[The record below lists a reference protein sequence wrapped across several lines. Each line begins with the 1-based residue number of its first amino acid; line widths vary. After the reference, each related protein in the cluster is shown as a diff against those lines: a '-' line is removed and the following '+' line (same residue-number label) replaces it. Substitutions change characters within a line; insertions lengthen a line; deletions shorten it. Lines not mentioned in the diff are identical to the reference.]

1 MRFVVTGGAG
11 FIGSHLAEALVRRGH
26 EVVVLDN
33 LTLGKIENVPRG
45 VKAIVARTSMIKTW
59 NLKCDCVF
67 HLGMPSSSPMYKN
80 NPKLVGETINDAIAL
95 FDYASK
101 KKVKVVVASTSSI
114 YNGNPLPWRED
125 MPIHVTDF
133 YTECRYAIERLA
145 RLYHDLYGLKVIILR
160 LFSVY
165 GPREEHK
172 GEYANVISQMIW
184 SVMRREPFI
193 VYGDGNQS
201 RDFIYVGDVVEA
213 FIKAMESDIDYDI
226 FNVGFGKNYSF
237 NEVAKMISDALGR
250 EVRLVHKPNPIK
262 NYVYHTLAD
271 TTKAEKV
278 LGFKAKTP
286 LREGIENTIRV
297 YNVLRY

>member
-1 MRFVVTGGAG
+1 MRFVVTGGCG
-11 FIGSHLAEALVRRGH
+11 FIGSHLVEALVKRGH
-26 EVVVLDN
+26 KVVVVDDLR
-33 LTLGKIENVPRG
+33 LGKMENLPEG
-45 VKAIVARTSMIKTW
+45 VRLFATRASMIRAWKM
-59 NLKCDCVF
+59 KCDGIF
-67 HLGMPSSSPMYKN
+67 HLGMPSSSSMYKN
-80 NPKLVGETINDAIAL
+80 NPRLVGETINDAISI
-95 FDYASK
+95 FKFASDK
-101 KKVKVVVASTSSI
+101 KIKVVVTSTSSI

-133 YTECRYAIERLA
+133 YTECRYTIERLA
-145 RLYHDLYGLKVIILR
+145 KLYHDLYGLKVVVLR

-184 SVMRREPFI
+184 SAMRREPFVI
-193 VYGDGNQS
+193 YGDGSQT

-213 FIKAMESDIDYDI
+213 FIKAMESDIDYDV

-250 EVRLVHKPNPIK
+250 EVRLVHRPNPIK

-278 LGFKAKTP
+278 LGFKAKTS
-286 LREGIENTIRV
+286 LREGIEKTIRA
-297 YNVLRY
+297 YSALRY

>member
-11 FIGSHLAEALVRRGH
+11 FVGSHLAEALLKRGH

-33 LTLGKIENVPRG
+33 LTLGKMENVPKG
-45 VKAIVARTSMIKTW
+45 AKIAVARASMIRAW

-67 HLGMPSSSPMYKN
+67 HLGMPSSSPMYKG
-80 NPKLVGETINDAIAL
+80 NPRLVGETINDAISI
-95 FDYASK
+95 FKFASDK
-101 KKVKVVVASTSSI
+101 KIKVVVASTSSV
-114 YNGNPLPWRED
+114 YNGNPIPWRED

-145 RLYHDLYGLKVIILR
+145 KLYHDLYGLKVVILR

-172 GEYANVISQMIW
+172 GEYANIVSQMIW
-184 SVMRREPFI
+184 SAMRKEPFI
-193 VYGDGNQS
+193 VYGDGSQS
-201 RDFIYVGDVVEA
+201 RDFIYVSDVVEA
-213 FIKAMESDIDYDI
+213 FIKAMEADIDYDV

-237 NEVAKMISDALGR
+237 NEVAKMISDVLGR

-278 LGFKAKTP
+278 LGFKAKTT
-286 LREGIENTIRV
+286 LREGIEKTIKA
-297 YNVLRY
+297 YSALRY

>member
-1 MRFVVTGGAG
+1 MKVVVTGGAG
-11 FIGSHLAEALVRRGH
+11 FIGSHLAEALVKMGH

-33 LTLGKIENVPRG
+33 LSLGKVENVPRG
-45 VKAIVARTSMIKTW
+45 AKAIVARASMMRTW
-59 NLKCDCVF
+59 NLKCDAIF

-80 NPKLVGETINDAIAL
+80 NPHLVGETINDAISL

-101 KKVKVVVASTSSI
+101 KKVKVIVASTSSI

-125 MPIHVTDF
+125 MPVFVTDY

-145 RLYHDLYGLKVIILR
+145 KLYHDLYGLKVVVLR

-172 GEYANVISQMIW
+172 GEYANIISQMIW
-184 SVMRREPFI
+184 SAMRREPFI
-193 VYGDGNQS
+193 IYGDGSQT

-213 FIKAMESDIDYDI
+213 FIKAMETDIDYDV

-237 NEVAKMISDALGR
+237 NEVAKMVSDALGR
-250 EVRLVHKPNPIK
+250 EVRQVHKPNPIK

-286 LREGIENTIRV
+286 LREGIEKTIRS
-297 YNVLRY
+297 YDTTRY

>member
-1 MRFVVTGGAG
+1 MKVIVTGGAG
-11 FIGSHLAEALVRRGH
+11 FIGSHLVEALVRRGH
-26 EVVVLDN
+26 KVVVLDN
-33 LTLGKIENVPRG
+33 LTLGKMENVPEG
-45 VKAIVARTSMIKTW
+45 AKAIVARASMIKAW

-95 FDYASK
+95 FDYTSK

-114 YNGNPLPWRED
+114 YNGNPIPWRED
-125 MPIHVTDF
+125 MTIHVTDF

-145 RLYHDLYGLKVIILR
+145 KLYHDLYGLKVVILR

-172 GEYANVISQMIW
+172 GEYANVVSQMIW
-184 SVMRREPFI
+184 SAMRREPFVI
-193 VYGDGNQS
+193 YGDGSQT

-213 FIKAMESDIDYDI
+213 FIKAMESDIDYDV

-237 NEVAKMISDALGR
+237 NEVAKMISDVLGR

-278 LGFKAKTP
+278 LGFKAKVS
-286 LREGIENTIRV
+286 LREGIEKTIRA
-297 YNVLRY
+297 YNTTR